1 MIYFLSI
8 HGAILG
14 SISSGARLFRNPAPR
29 NLHLD
34 SRNLV
39 PSRQF
44 HQVITG
50 FNSSSELIG

>member
-14 SISSGARLFRNPAPR
+14 SISSGAKTLPKPR
-29 NLHLD
+29 AAQFTLD